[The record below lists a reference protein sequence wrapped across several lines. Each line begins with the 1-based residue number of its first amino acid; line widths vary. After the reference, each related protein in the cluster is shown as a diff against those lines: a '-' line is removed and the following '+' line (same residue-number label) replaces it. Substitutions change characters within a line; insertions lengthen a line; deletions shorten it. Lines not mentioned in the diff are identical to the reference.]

1 MTDAMAETGMPPQQ
15 PAEPDALDGIEDRQS
30 LGKQLAAAL
39 EWPTELPEEIVHRA
53 ANDRF
58 FLHQLIGNRRS
69 PEILATLIG
78 PPDQPPRPWRT
89 PPSSPEMMLRASAAL
104 LRWARA
110 GFGTVDR
117 ETFERRQAAC
127 RACPNLTAPG
137 DRIVHKLFPAGKDG
151 RVCDL
156 CGCAVERKAQLPT
169 EDCPAPDP
177 LDQSRTRWGDP
188 RP

>member
-1 MTDAMAETGMPPQQ
+1 MTNAIGETGALQQ
-15 PAEPDALDGIEDRQS
+15 HADLTEFDGIETPAS
-30 LGKQLAAAL
+30 LSKMLAAAL

-58 FLHQLIGNRRS
+58 FLHQLIGNRQS
-69 PEILATLIG
+69 PEVIAALIG
-78 PPDQPPRPWRT
+78 PAADSSRPWRT
-89 PPSSPEMMLRASAAL
+89 PPSSPEMMLRASKAL

-137 DRIVHKLFPAGKDG
+137 DRIVHKLFPGRTDN

-156 CGCAVERKAQLPT
+156 CGCAIERKAQLPT

-177 LDQSRTRWGDP
+177 RNPSLTRWADP